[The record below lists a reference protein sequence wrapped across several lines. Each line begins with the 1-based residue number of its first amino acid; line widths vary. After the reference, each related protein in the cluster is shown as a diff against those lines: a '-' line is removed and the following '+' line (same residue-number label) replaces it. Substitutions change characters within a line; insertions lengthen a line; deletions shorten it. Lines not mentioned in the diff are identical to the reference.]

1 MVSHSHHKIGHTLM
15 KELAKRGHEIT
26 FISPFPETEPIK
38 NFKTIVLTGLVEEW
52 NQFMSSFNPLQMNNN
67 FVLLSIFFV
76 SSMTNKVMEQ
86 TLAHENLHALLR
98 SGEKFDI
105 VLAERFVYD
114 GLLVI
119 GHQLNVP
126 YGLISC
132 IGPSIWTNHL
142 LGAPDIPSY
151 MTSLSVEPPI
161 HISFG
166 RRLHNFIIYSLSKLF
181 EITYT
186 YPKQNAIIK
195 KYFPDAPHINDIIYN
210 TSLILFNSDNSFN
223 QPIPTTPNSV
233 EIGGFHVR
241 PPKKLPEDLQKILDN
256 AKHGVVYFSLGSVMK
271 SSLIPVEKRQEII
284 RALSKLKETVLW
296 KFEEDLPNLPPNV
309 IIKSWFPQ
317 SDLLAHPNVKV
328 FITHG
333 GLLSTIESLHRGVP
347 VIGIPIFGDQKMNM
361 ANAVNQGHG
370 LMITY
375 PELSEETLSDALK
388 EVLTNPKYTN
398 NVKYSSAVLKDQ
410 LVDPIDKAE
419 YWIEY
424 VVRHKGAKHLR
435 LASLDLT
442 WYQHI
447 SLDVILFLTAVTVI
461 LCYVFYRII
470 KRLLCRKKSKKEKS
484 N

>member
-1 MVSHSHHKIGHTLM
+1 M

-26 FISPFPETEPIK
+26 FFSPFPETEPIK
-38 NFKTIVLTGLVEEW
+38 NFKTIVLTGLFEER
-52 NQFMSSFNPLQMNNN
+52 NQFMSTFNPLQLNNN
-67 FVLLSIFFV
+67 FVLLELLILSSIT
-76 SSMTNKVMEQ
+76 SKAMEQ
-86 TLAHENLHALLR
+86 TLAHEKLQALLR

-105 VLAERFVYD
+105 VLAESFIYD

-132 IGPSIWTNHL
+132 VGPSIWTNHL

-151 MTSLSVEPPI
+151 MTSVPVKPPV

-166 RRLHNFIIYSLSKLF
+166 KRLHNFLIYGLGKLF
-181 EITYT
+181 EITYS

-195 KYFPDAPHINDIIYN
+195 KYFPDAPHINDIIHN

-256 AKHGVVYFSLGSVMK
+256 AKHGVVYFSLGSIMK
-271 SSLIPVEKRQEII
+271 SSLIPVDKRQEIL
-284 RALSKLKETVLW
+284 RAFSKLKQIVLW
-296 KFEEDLPNLPPNV
+296 KYEEKLSNLPSNV
-309 IIKSWFPQ
+309 ITKSWFPQ

-333 GLLSTIESLHRGVP
+333 GVLSTIESLYRGVP
-347 VIGIPIFGDQKMNM
+347 VIGIPIFSDQEMNM
-361 ANAVNQGHG
+361 VNAVNHGHG

-375 PELSEETLSDALK
+375 SELCEETLSDALK

-398 NVKYSSAVLKDQ
+398 NVKYSSKVLKDQ

-419 YWIEY
+419 YWIKY

-435 LASLDLT
+435 LASMDLT

-461 LCYVFYRII
+461 LFYVFYRII
-470 KRLLCRKKSKKEKS
+470 KWLIGRRKSKKQKV

>member
-1 MVSHSHHKIGHTLM
+1 M
-15 KELAKRGHEIT
+15 
-26 FISPFPETEPIK
+26 
-38 NFKTIVLTGLVEEW
+38 
-52 NQFMSSFNPLQMNNN
+52 
-67 FVLLSIFFV
+67 
-76 SSMTNKVMEQ
+76 
-86 TLAHENLHALLR
+86 
-98 SGEKFDI
+98 
-105 VLAERFVYD
+105 
-114 GLLVI
+114 
-119 GHQLNVP
+119 
-126 YGLISC
+126 
-132 IGPSIWTNHL
+132 
-142 LGAPDIPSY
+142 
-151 MTSLSVEPPI
+151 
-161 HISFG
+161 
-166 RRLHNFIIYSLSKLF
+166 
-181 EITYT
+181 TYT

-241 PPKKLPEDLQKILDN
+241 PPKKLPEELQKILDN

-296 KFEEDLPNLPPNV
+296 KFEEGLSNLPPNV

-347 VIGIPIFGDQKMNM
+347 IIGIPIFGDQKMNM
-361 ANAVNQGHG
+361 ANAINQGHG

-375 PELSEETLSDALK
+375 PELSELGHGLMITYPELSEKTLSDALK
-388 EVLTNPKYTN
+388 EVLRNPKYTN

-461 LCYVFYRII
+461 LLYVFYRITKWLI
-470 KRLLCRKKSKKEKS
+470 GRRQFKKQKV